1 MFGQKFF
8 REFTGIKKFSKF
20 DAYSSNNELTVCL
33 NYVIIKIIQKTAT
46 NYVTIKKKSAFS
58 EQKITK

>member
-1 MFGQKFF
+1 MVKN
-8 REFTGIKKFSKF
+8 FSENLQVLKSLVNC